1 MGGHKK
7 KKSVDGTHVSGYCI
21 VYCTP
26 HFLHHAIA
34 HHLNMNSFLST
45 TSDSSRHST
54 KGMNA
59 IGSSFRSSFFRNV
72 AEDDDGVGHGIL
84 SPPSGVRGGGGGGS
98 TTVTPITPMTPMT
111 TPRTPLQILLGRDLR
126 PFRRSSHTRQH
137 QLRSANALHDE
148 EEHREKQLQALQMF
162 ANFLNTAETTLADI
176 TERENS
182 GHQVLGP
189 GIVRVCNDLAD
200 EIEEVASELNK
211 EHARAARRMES
222 VMSGHELMLIEEG
235 EAIGSELTGS
245 SGSESTVED
254 VEANDALE
262 TLKSSDSVVSLQ
274 SQVSLQSHEDF
285 INSLST
291 THTLLLDMAA
301 ALRAVTQKE
310 AQELGEVALEV
321 ARMFVWS
328 LGKVHGNMIKMSNS
342 DQKYR
347 VSNDYHIIPPVDG
360 ESLIEDTRVRT
371 SSTAGGGTTKRK
383 GVTWGGVDTKSQGPV
398 VVEIFGEEKFMDQP
412 HQANVSS
419 STESKT
425 EDQLLSPKSSSPGAS
440 LLLDG
445 STGVSSYA
453 VGERVRVLWPP
464 LLPAAIEA
472 GKIFADVSVRHPL
485 PAIAI
490 GLTCG
495 PAAMITTAIA
505 GPPLLV
511 ADWAVQTSYDAL
523 SEHTPVIEPLEKGAA
538 NALQV
543 ARLAVLCSRLVVK
556 QSLSVCERQ
565 IKRRGGA
572 GKICTDVVG
581 GAVDMALHPVE
592 TVGTAIEGLFWM
604 GGAIRDVVGFVK
616 DTVRQEHLHE

>member
-1 MGGHKK
+1 M
-7 KKSVDGTHVSGYCI
+7 I
-21 VYCTP
+21 LFWTP
-26 HFLHHAIA
+26 HFYHEKIA
-34 HHLNMNSFLST
+34 HLIMNSFLSI
-45 TSDSSRHST
+45 TSDGSRHST
-54 KGMNA
+54 KGLNA

-72 AEDDDGVGHGIL
+72 AEDDDGVGHGTL
-84 SPPSGVRGGGGGGS
+84 SSPLGVRGGGRGS
-98 TTVTPITPMTPMT
+98 NTITPITPMTPMT
-111 TPRTPLQILLGRDLR
+111 TPRTPLQILLGRDIR
-126 PFRRSSHTRQH
+126 PFRRSSQTRQH
-137 QLRSANALHDE
+137 QLRSANAMHDE
-148 EEHREKQLQALQMF
+148 DEHREKQLQALQMF

-176 TERENS
+176 AERENS
-182 GHQVLGP
+182 GHQVVGP

-211 EHARAARRMES
+211 EHARAARRMKR
-222 VMSGHELMLIEEG
+222 VMSDHELMLIKEG
-235 EAIGSELTGS
+235 EAIGSELIGS

-254 VEANDALE
+254 VETNDVLK
-262 TLKSSDSVVSLQ
+262 TLKNSDCVVSLQ

-285 INSLST
+285 ILSLST

-328 LGKVHGNMIKMSNS
+328 LGKVHGNMIKMSHS

-360 ESLIEDTRVRT
+360 ESSIDETRVRT
-371 SSTAGGGTTKRK
+371 SSTAGGNTTKRK

-398 VVEIFGEEKFMDQP
+398 VEIFGEEKFMDQP
-412 HQANVSS
+412 NQANVSF

-425 EDQLLSPKSSSPGAS
+425 EDQLLSPKSSSPGPS

-445 STGVSSYA
+445 STGVSTYA

-464 LLPAAIEA
+464 LLPAVIEA
-472 GKIFADVSVRHPL
+472 GKIFADVGARHPL

-543 ARLAVLCSRLVVK
+543 AHLAVLCSRLVVK

-592 TVGTAIEGLFWM
+592 TAGMAIESIFWM

-616 DTVRQEHLHE
+616 DTIRQEQLHE

>member
-1 MGGHKK
+1 
-7 KKSVDGTHVSGYCI
+7 
-21 VYCTP
+21 
-26 HFLHHAIA
+26 
-34 HHLNMNSFLST
+34 
-45 TSDSSRHST
+45 
-54 KGMNA
+54 MNA
-59 IGSSFRSSFFRNV
+59 IRLSFFRNV

-84 SPPSGVRGGGGGGS
+84 SPPSGVRGGGS
-98 TTVTPITPMTPMT
+98 ITPMTPMT

-137 QLRSANALHDE
+137 QLRSANAMHE
-148 EEHREKQLQALQMF
+148 EDDHYEKQLRALHMF
-162 ANFLNTAETTLADI
+162 ADFLNTAETTLADI

-211 EHARAARRMES
+211 EHARAARRMER
-222 VMSGHELMLIEEG
+222 VMSDHELMLSKEG
-235 EAIGSELTGS
+235 EVIGSELTGS
-245 SGSESTVED
+245 SGSESTIDD
-254 VEANDALE
+254 VETNDVLD
-262 TLKSSDSVVSLQ
+262 TLKNSDSVVSLQ

-291 THTLLLDMAA
+291 AHTLLLDMAA

-347 VSNDYHIIPPVDG
+347 ASNDYHIIPPV
-360 ESLIEDTRVRT
+360 ELRT
-371 SSTAGGGTTKRK
+371 SSTAVGGTTKRK
-383 GVTWGGVDTKSQGPV
+383 GVTWGGVDTKSQGPD
-398 VVEIFGEEKFMDQP
+398 VEIFGEEKIMDQTN
-412 HQANVSS
+412 QANVSF

-425 EDQLLSPKSSSPGAS
+425 EDQLLPLKPSSPGDS

-445 STGVSSYA
+445 STGVSYA

-464 LLPAAIEA
+464 LLPAVIEA
-472 GKIFADVSVRHPL
+472 GKIFADVGARHPL

-511 ADWAVQTSYDAL
+511 VDWAVQTSYDAL

-565 IKRRGGA
+565 IKRRGGK

-592 TVGTAIEGLFWM
+592 TAGMAIEGLFWI
-604 GGAIRDVVGFVK
+604 GGAIRDVVEFVK
-616 DTVRQEHLHE
+616 DTVLQEQLHE

>member
-1 MGGHKK
+1 
-7 KKSVDGTHVSGYCI
+7 
-21 VYCTP
+21 
-26 HFLHHAIA
+26 
-34 HHLNMNSFLST
+34 MNSFLST
-45 TSDSSRHST
+45 TSDGTRHGTT

-59 IGSSFRSSFFRNV
+59 IGSNFRSSFFRNV

-84 SPPSGVRGGGGGGS
+84 SPPSGVRGGGGGS
-98 TTVTPITPMTPMT
+98 TTITPITPMTPMT

-137 QLRSANALHDE
+137 QLRSANAMHDE

-200 EIEEVASELNK
+200 EIEEVACELNK
-211 EHARAARRMES
+211 EHARAAMRMERVVS
-222 VMSGHELMLIEEG
+222 DHELMLIKDG
-235 EAIGSELTGS
+235 DVIGSDLTGS
-245 SGSESTVED
+245 SASESTVED
-254 VEANDALE
+254 VETNDVLE
-262 TLKSSDSVVSLQ
+262 TLKNSDSVVSLQ

-328 LGKVHGNMIKMSNS
+328 LGRVHGNMIKMSNS

-360 ESLIEDTRVRT
+360 ETSIEETRVRT
-371 SSTAGGGTTKRK
+371 ATTAGGGTTKRK
-383 GVTWGGVDTKSQGPV
+383 GVTWGGVDTRSQGPV

-412 HQANVSS
+412 NQANVSS

-445 STGVSSYA
+445 SAGVSYA

-543 ARLAVLCSRLVVK
+543 ARLAILCSRLVVK

-592 TVGTAIEGLFWM
+592 TAGMAIEGLFWM

-616 DTVRQEHLHE
+616 DTVRQEQLHE